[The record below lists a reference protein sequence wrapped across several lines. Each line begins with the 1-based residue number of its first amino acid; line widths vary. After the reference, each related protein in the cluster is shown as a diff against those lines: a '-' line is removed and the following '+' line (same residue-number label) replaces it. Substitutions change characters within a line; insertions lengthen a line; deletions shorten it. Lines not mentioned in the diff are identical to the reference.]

1 MVLGLPRGR
10 RCVSYCVLHIKLA
23 SGLQNLRFFTG
34 FALPRGI
41 QEAPRGAPACQQRAT
56 AVSQARHKRVTGV
69 PPFSFLQEARK
80 RRSTQ
85 EALKRPSRGP
95 QGAPQEAPKR
105 PPRDPQEAFKRP
117 PRGPKGLQEASR
129 GSKRLPLA
137 YCTGTA
143 ECAER
148 LEL

>member
-1 MVLGLPRGR
+1 MLSRASVGPCIGLLLRSPTGPPPGPPWDPPRGPLEAPKR
-10 RCVSYCVLHIKLA
+10 P
-23 SGLQNLRFFTG
+23 
-34 FALPRGI
+34 PRG
-41 QEAPRGAPACQQRAT
+41 
-56 AVSQARHKRVTGV
+56 
-69 PPFSFLQEARK
+69 
-80 RRSTQ
+80 
-85 EALKRPSRGP
+85 
-95 QGAPQEAPKR
+95 PQEAPKR

-148 LEL
+148 LE